1 MKSDFRAVQ
10 IGRNEKAGT
19 VTFKKSAEMKN
30 FMDERTDL

>member
-19 VTFKKSAEMKN
+19 VTFKKKCGNEK
-30 FMDERTDL
+30 FYG